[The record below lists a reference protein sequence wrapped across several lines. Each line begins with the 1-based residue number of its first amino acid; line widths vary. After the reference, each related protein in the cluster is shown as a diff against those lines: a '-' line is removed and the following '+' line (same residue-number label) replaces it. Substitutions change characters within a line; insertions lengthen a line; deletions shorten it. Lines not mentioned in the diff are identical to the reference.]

1 LGSGAIAGTTLPID
15 PELVANELGFSRT
28 SRNSMDAISDRD
40 FVAEFLAAA
49 AILFAHLSRLASDI
63 TLWATSEFG
72 FVTLADAYSTGSSM
86 MPQKKNPDIAE
97 LVRGKSGRVFGN
109 LVAVLTTMKGLP
121 LAYNSDLQEDKEP
134 LFDTVDAAIGSLNTL
149 AAMFRSLTFN
159 TERMA
164 EAASDGFLLATDLA
178 EMLVAAG
185 VPFREAHEIVGRIV
199 GDCLVRGIA
208 PDDLDEVELR
218 GYSTAFAQD
227 VSSLLTARKAIERRT
242 SPGGTSGINLKQRL
256 RELRSAKPRTKP
268 STPLEVTPSAAKT
281 SKAAKPAKAAT
292 AKTAAAAKRT
302 AVRKRSKPAA
312 PKRKRRT

>member
-1 LGSGAIAGTTLPID
+1 
-15 PELVANELGFSRT
+15 
-28 SRNSMDAISDRD
+28 
-40 FVAEFLAAA
+40 
-49 AILFAHLSRLASDI
+49 
-63 TLWATSEFG
+63 
-72 FVTLADAYSTGSSM
+72 M

-134 LFDTVDAAIGSLNTL
+134 LFDTVDTAVGSLNTL

-185 VPFREAHEIVGRIV
+185 IPFREAHEIVGRIV

-218 GYSTAFAQD
+218 AYSHAFDHD
-227 VSSLLTARKAIERRT
+227 VSTLLTARKAIERRT

-256 RELRSAKPRTKP
+256 RDLRAVKP
-268 STPLEVTPSAAKT
+268 
-281 SKAAKPAKAAT
+281 T
-292 AKTAAAAKRT
+292 AKTPAPVAAAAVPAAKRATT
-302 AVRKRSKPAA
+302 ATTATVAAKSKPVARKRSKAAA
-312 PKRKRRT
+312 PKRKRKT